1 MLSSSWKDI
10 LTGFSN
16 TLTVLE
22 ASIHHKTF
30 LWETL
35 VWLSIMKLHSIIRV
49 TERLIHNFCF
59 SAQEGSGGL
68 WDSVKKAAF
77 VIGSGILFLAAFGNS
92 LTW

>member
-1 MLSSSWKDI
+1 M
-10 LTGFSN
+10 
-16 TLTVLE
+16 
-22 ASIHHKTF
+22 
-30 LWETL
+30 
-35 VWLSIMKLHSIIRV
+35 WLNVMRFHGKIRV
-49 TERLIHNFCF
+49 TEKFINKFYMFFLFV